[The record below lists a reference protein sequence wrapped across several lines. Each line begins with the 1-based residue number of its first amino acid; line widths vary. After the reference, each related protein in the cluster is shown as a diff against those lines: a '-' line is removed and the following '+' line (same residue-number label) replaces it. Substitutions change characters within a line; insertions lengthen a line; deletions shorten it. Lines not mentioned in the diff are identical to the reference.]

1 MFYKEDKNKIASIGS
16 PILQEIYMNL
26 LFICDFN
33 LEEFEKFLDD
43 NDKNILNFKNQKT
56 PSEVDKVKLL

>member
-1 MFYKEDKNKIASIGS
+1 MTKEKINKIKNKITSIKS

-26 LFICDFN
+26 LFVCDFN

-43 NDKNILNFKNQKT
+43 NDK
-56 PSEVDKVKLL
+56 LLLGD